1 MRDKVAAAFESRCGR
16 PPDGVWAA
24 PGRVNLIGEHTDYN
38 DGWVLPFAIE
48 AEIVVAAAP
57 RTDEVL
63 RMWSLQEAGG
73 PVEVRLE
80 RLEPGGVDGWA
91 AFVAGC
97 AWALRDGGVTGA
109 DLVVSST
116 VPLGAGLSSSAAL
129 TCATTAALCE
139 LAGRELEPIDLA
151 MTARSAEADF
161 VGAPIGVMDQLASV
175 LGRAGHALL
184 IDTRRMQVQ
193 ALPFDPPERGFVLLI
208 LDTRV
213 QHSVGSGAYGERRAA
228 CEAAAERL
236 GVPSLREAGLHDLTR
251 LDGMLLRRARHV
263 VTENERVLATA
274 ERLREQDLPGVGP
287 LMSASHVSLRDDYE
301 VSAPELDAVVDAA
314 LAAGAEGARMTGSGF
329 GGSAIALM
337 KVEDEEAVRAS
348 VLAAL
353 PDCEIIAAVAADGA
367 RRVA

>member
-1 MRDKVAAAFESRCGR
+1 M
-16 PPDGVWAA
+16 
-24 PGRVNLIGEHTDYN
+24 NLIGEHTDYN
-38 DGWVLPFAIE
+38 DGWVLPFAID
-48 AEIVVAAAP
+48 AEIVVAAAS
-57 RTDEVL
+57 RTDGVL
-63 RMWSLQEAGG
+63 RVWSLQEERG
-73 PVEVRLE
+73 PAEVRLDG
-80 RLEPGGVDGWA
+80 LEPGGVEGWA

-97 AWALRDGGVTGA
+97 AWALQGGGVTGA
-109 DLVVSST
+109 DLVLSST

-129 TCATTAALCE
+129 TCATTAALLE

-184 IDTRRMQVQ
+184 IDTRTIEVE
-193 ALPFDPPERGFVLLI
+193 AIPFDPPEHRCVLLI
-208 LDTRV
+208 LDTKV
-213 QHSVGSGAYGERRAA
+213 QHQVGSGAYGERRAA
-228 CEAAAERL
+228 CEAAADRL
-236 GVPSLREAGLHDLTR
+236 GYSSLREADQEDLKR

-263 VTENERVLATA
+263 VTENARVLATA
-274 ERLREQDLPGVGP
+274 DRLRERDLLGVGP
-287 LMSASHVSLRDDYE
+287 LMSASHASLRDDYE

-314 LAAGAEGARMTGSGF
+314 LAAGAVGARMTGAGF

-337 KVEDEEAVRAS
+337 KEEDEGAVRET

-353 PDCEIIAAVAADGA
+353 GECEILPAVAADGA